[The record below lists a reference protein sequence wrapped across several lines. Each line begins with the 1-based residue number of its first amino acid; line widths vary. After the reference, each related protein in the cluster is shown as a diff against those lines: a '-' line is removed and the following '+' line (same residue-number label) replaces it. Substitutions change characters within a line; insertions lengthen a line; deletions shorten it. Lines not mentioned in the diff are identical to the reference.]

1 MSKKYFP
8 QLLIDF
14 ENNLNNDLHEAVLLM
29 LDINKSKNEL
39 NWNPKWNAN
48 KALELTLDW
57 YEKAKTHNPLE
68 IVKTQTTYYLN
79 N

>member
-1 MSKKYFP
+1 
-8 QLLIDF
+8 
-14 ENNLNNDLHEAVLLM
+14 M

-39 NWNPKWNAN
+39 NWKPKWNAN

-57 YEKAKTHNPLE
+57 YEK
-68 IVKTQTTYYLN
+68 VKTQNPLDIVDAQIRYYLN